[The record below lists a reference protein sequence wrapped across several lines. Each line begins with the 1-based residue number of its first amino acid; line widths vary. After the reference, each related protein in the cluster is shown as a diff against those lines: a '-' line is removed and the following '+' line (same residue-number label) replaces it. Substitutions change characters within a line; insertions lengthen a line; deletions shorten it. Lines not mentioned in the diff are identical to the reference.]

1 MKGGESVFDY
11 LHLLYCKWHKI
22 NPSPGGSYINFPDWI
37 KNKETAINL
46 INQKDNKCFQY
57 AVTVALN
64 YEEIRKYSERITNA
78 KSFINKYNQKGIH
91 FPSEK
96 NDWIKCE
103 KNNQKIALNVLY
115 P

>member
-1 MKGGESVFDY
+1 MKGGEFVFDY

-22 NPSPGGSYINFPDWI
+22 NPNPGGSYINSPDWI

-78 KSFINKYNQKGIH
+78 KSFINKYN
-91 FPSEK
+91 
-96 NDWIKCE
+96 
-103 KNNQKIALNVLY
+103 
-115 P
+115 